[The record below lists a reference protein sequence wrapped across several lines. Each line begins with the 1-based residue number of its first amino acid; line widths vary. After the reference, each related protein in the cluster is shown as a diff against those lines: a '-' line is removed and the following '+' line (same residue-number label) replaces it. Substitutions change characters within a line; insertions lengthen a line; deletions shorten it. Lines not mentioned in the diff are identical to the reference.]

1 MATKEVTILEQRGYV
16 DQVLGTRRES
26 YTMADVDGDWEA
38 IRLTYRRVFV
48 LALGDGTYPALFAR
62 VGFRE
67 ERSGGR

>member
-1 MATKEVTILEQRGYV
+1 
-16 DQVLGTRRES
+16 
-26 YTMADVDGDWEA
+26 MADVDGDWEA